1 MKLSTTKLL
10 MAAAGTHVPPGG
22 EREPR
27 GRWREA
33 DGDRARSLE
42 PAQPAPSDS
51 RLFVSPERLA
61 LGEDWRAS
69 LIEQRVADRIAA
81 AATEA
86 TTAAATAVRK
96 AAAAAG
102 GTNST
107 ESIPCKSVYTVTY
120 LLIHYVA
127 QIRTFILMTMQ
138 FIVLRSCMKDTHSL
152 EQAPQHRSHG
162 RCRSPQRTII

>member
-1 MKLSTTKLL
+1 M
-10 MAAAGTHVPPGG
+10 PPGG

-33 DGDRARSLE
+33 KGDRARSPE
-42 PAQPAPSDS
+42 PAQPPLSDS

-96 AAAAAG
+96 AAAAAAG
-102 GTNST
+102 GTST
-107 ESIPCKSVYTVTY
+107 PLNRPLASRYTSIH
-120 LLIHYVA
+120 I
-127 QIRTFILMTMQ
+127 
-138 FIVLRSCMKDTHSL
+138 
-152 EQAPQHRSHG
+152 
-162 RCRSPQRTII
+162 